1 MYIIPLLAPWKN
13 SYDKPRPCIKKQR
26 HHFANKGP
34 YSQSCGFSTSH
45 VWMLHTE
52 ELMLFN
58 CGVGKDSRVPCTAR
72 RSNQSIL
79 KGINPEY
86 SLEGLTLKLKL
97 QCFGHL
103 MQRADSFEKTLTL
116 GKIEGGR
123 KRGWQ
128 RTNWLDGVTD
138 SMYVSLSKFWETVK
152 DREAWCAAVHG
163 VAKSWTWLSDW
174 TTTNS
179 LCPALCHLSQG
190 HSITWVGVAQQ
201 LPKPKVLR
209 GAFTRTFLTSLCP
222 GSPGTDRKTAVILDS
237 RSCPQGP
244 VGTGVRVKSIG
255 QCSAFLPPHGLRLKQ
270 EKIYQLS
277 CLPRQPDLLTQIL
290 Q

>member
-13 SYDKPRPCIKKQR
+13 SCDKPRQCIKKQR
-26 HHFANKGP
+26 HYFANKGP

-52 ELMLFN
+52 ELMLFT
-58 CGVGKDSRVPCTAR
+58 CGVGKDSRVPWTAR

-86 SLEGLTLKLKL
+86 SLDGLTLELKL

-103 MQRADSFEKTLTL
+103 MQRADSFEKTLTP
-116 GKIEGGR
+116 GKIEGR
-123 KRGWQ
+123 RRRGWQ
-128 RTNWLDGVTD
+128 RMNWLDGVTN
-138 SMYVSLSKFWETVK
+138 SMNVSLNKFWETVK
-152 DREAWCAAVHG
+152 DREAWRAAGHG
-163 VAKSWTWLSDW
+163 VAKSWTRLSDW

-201 LPKPKVLR
+201 LPKPKVLH
-209 GAFTRTFLTSLCP
+209 GSFTRTFLTSLCP
-222 GSPGTDRKTAVILDS
+222 GSPGRCCRKTAVSLDS
-237 RSCPQGP
+237 RSCSQGP
-244 VGTGVRVKSIG
+244 VGIGARVKAIG
-255 QCSAFLPPHGLRLKQ
+255 QYSAFLPPHGLRLKQ
-270 EKIYQLS
+270 EKPTS
-277 CLPRQPDLLTQIL
+277 FPVSPDSQTF
-290 Q
+290 